1 MSETFEIRRC
11 GSDWTLMGGTSETNL
26 LDPDRGLLEDAIA
39 RWRRSGE
46 KPMRITTP
54 QAYAEAAARI
64 QTLSDAP
71 EGGEQAVEL
80 AELVAAVRHWEAR
93 KSSLGVGDASAPG
106 NTHTAQRAGQP
117 GAEDEHRA
125 GPNPRSPNPTGPH
138 PPFEESDTEG
148 LAAEKH
154 TAAPTETSQDAL
166 PADRPSG
173 TIRLVRGD

>member
-1 MSETFEIRRC
+1 MSKTFEIRRC
-11 GSDWTLMGGTSETNL
+11 GSDWTLTSGTSVSHLRN
-26 LDPDRGLLEDAIA
+26 PDRGLIEDAVA

-46 KPMRITTP
+46 DPMRITTP

-71 EGGEQAVEL
+71 EGSEQAVEL

-117 GAEDEHRA
+117 GAENEHRA

-138 PPFEESDTEG
+138 PPFEGNDTEG

-154 TAAPTETSQDAL
+154 TAAPAETSRDAP

-173 TIRLVRGD
+173 TIRLGRGD

>member
-11 GSDWTLMGGTSETNL
+11 GRDWTLMSGRSETHL
-26 LDPDRGLLEDAIA
+26 RDPDRGLLEDAIA
-39 RWRRSGE
+39 RWRSAGE
-46 KPMRITTP
+46 EPMRITTL
-54 QAYAEAAARI
+54 QAYAEAASRI
-64 QTLSDAP
+64 HTLSDAP
-71 EGGEQAVEL
+71 EGSEQAVEL

-117 GAEDEHRA
+117 GAEDELRA

-154 TAAPTETSQDAL
+154 IAAPAEGSRDTK

>member
-1 MSETFEIRRC
+1 MSKTFEIRRC
-11 GSDWTLMGGTSETNL
+11 GSDWTLTSGTFVTHLRN
-26 LDPDRGLLEDAIA
+26 PDRGLLEDAVE

-46 KPMRITTP
+46 EPMRITTP
-54 QAYAEAAARI
+54 QAYTEAAARI
-64 QTLSDAP
+64 QSLSDAP
-71 EGGEQAVEL
+71 EGSQQAVEL
-80 AELVAAVRHWEAR
+80 AELVAAVRHWETR

-138 PPFEESDTEG
+138 PPFEENDTEG

-154 TAAPTETSQDAL
+154 TAAPAETSRDAT
-166 PADRPSG
+166 PADWPSG
-173 TIRLVRGD
+173 TIRLVHGD